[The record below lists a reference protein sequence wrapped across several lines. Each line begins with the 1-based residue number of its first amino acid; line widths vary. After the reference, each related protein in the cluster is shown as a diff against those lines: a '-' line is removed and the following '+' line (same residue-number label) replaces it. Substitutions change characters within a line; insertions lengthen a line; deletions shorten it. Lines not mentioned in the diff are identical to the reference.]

1 MLCHALQC
9 LGLLCVALPSRVLGG
24 LGRVLGKVG
33 RGREGSWEDSG
44 GSGAGLGRSPGTLS
58 VSWVVLGAPLGPLG
72 SVLGSLGASWCDL
85 RGSWRVEGPL
95 LGGSW
100 GAVGSLLGGL
110 EGVLGR
116 SWSLLGRSWAVI
128 GGIGESKVHLSK
140 ICSPLGREQEFQGSG
155 GVLVSPSPY
164 PGLRG
169 NRHRRTFSPLF
180 RTSTSLHFRYPI

>member
-1 MLCHALQC
+1 MHCNASVC
-9 LGLLCVALPSRVLGG
+9 YALLCLRGSWGGWEGFLGRLGG
-24 LGRVLGKVG
+24 
-33 RGREGSWEDSG
+33 GREGSWEDSG
-44 GSGAGLGRSPGTLS
+44 GSGAALGRSPGTLS

-140 ICSPLGREQEFQGSG
+140 ICSPLGREQEFLGSG
-155 GVLVSPSPY
+155 GVLVSPSPS

-169 NRHRRTFSPLF
+169 NRHRRPPTPPF
-180 RTSTSLHFRYPI
+180 RTSTSFHFRYSI

>member
-1 MLCHALQC
+1 MFLVISALFS
-9 LGLLCVALPSRVLGG
+9 LFSLLSPLSALRSSLFVQLFYLLASLFSPCSSPLARLSPSLPERRGG
-24 LGRVLGKVG
+24 ASL
-33 RGREGSWEDSG
+33 
-44 GSGAGLGRSPGTLS
+44 
-58 VSWVVLGAPLGPLG
+58 LGPLG

-128 GGIGESKVHLSK
+128 GGIGEPKVHLSK
-140 ICSPLGREQEFQGSG
+140 ICSPLGREQEFRGSG
-155 GVLVSPSPY
+155 VVLAALGSLFG
-164 PGLRG
+164 GLG
-169 NRHRRTFSPLF
+169 WL
-180 RTSTSLHFRYPI
+180 LAVLGAL